1 MTTLMNGV
9 TLYQKLILIPTDF
22 SRVCENAIGHG
33 YEIARHL
40 GYSLTFLHVV
50 QPGPGGKPSD
60 VWASPALRDFRKLYN
75 MKEPVRSSLTVR
87 TGNLF
92 KVINKV
98 AGQLHPNLMVLGTHG
113 KHGLQYLYGSYA
125 LRVVLDAPCP
135 VIVVH
140 NRPVLNGYRNILVP
154 VHGLMD
160 ACQTALWLIRF
171 HSIFGSRVL
180 LFRMTETDKEVDKN
194 LRDIQMAIGSGLS
207 AAGVSWDAA
216 ESNPKMDFS
225 SQVLELASG
234 MGADL
239 IMTIPGSGDYR
250 FSFVAWNERLMFNP
264 SKIAVMCLNQLEPDD
279 NWCEWMAEH

>member
-1 MTTLMNGV
+1 MKASMNGNAP
-9 TLYQKLILIPTDF
+9 YRKLILIPTDF
-22 SRVCENAIGHG
+22 SRVCENAIHHG
-33 YEIARHL
+33 YEIARRL
-40 GYSLTFLHVV
+40 EYSLSFLHVV
-50 QPGPGGKPSD
+50 SPGPEGKRAGG
-60 VWASPALRDFRKLYN
+60 WASPATRDFRKLYC
-75 MKEPVRSSLTVR
+75 MKEPVRSSLSIR
-87 TGNLF
+87 KGNLF

-160 ACQTALWLIRF
+160 ACQTTLWLIRF
-171 HSIFGSRVL
+171 HKIFGSRVM
-180 LFRMTETDKEVDKN
+180 LFRMAEADKGVDKN
-194 LRDIQMAIGSGLS
+194 LRDIQRAIGSELTT
-207 AAGVSWDAA
+207 AGVPWDAD
-216 ESNPKMDFS
+216 ESNLKMDFS

-234 MGADL
+234 MSADL

-264 SKIAVMCLNQLEPDD
+264 SEIPVMCLNQLEPD
-279 NWCEWMAEH
+279 NQWCEWMAEN

>member
-1 MTTLMNGV
+1 MSGAAP
-9 TLYQKLILIPTDF
+9 YRKLILIPTDF
-22 SRVCENAIGHG
+22 SRVCENAIAHG
-33 YEIARHL
+33 FEIARRL
-40 GYSLTFLHVV
+40 EYSLKVLHVV
-50 QPGPGGKPSD
+50 SPGAEGKNSD
-60 VWASPALRDFRKLYN
+60 GWASPATRDFRKLYT
-75 MKEPVRSSLTVR
+75 MKEPVSSSLSIR

-92 KVINKV
+92 KVINKM
-98 AGQLHPNLMVLGTHG
+98 AGQLHPNLMILGTHG

-171 HSIFGSRVL
+171 HAVFGSRVV
-180 LFRMTETDKEVDKN
+180 LFRMAEADKGVDKN
-194 LRDIQMAIGSGLS
+194 LRDIQLAIGSGLTS
-207 AAGVSWDAA
+207 AGVPWDAA
-216 ESNPKMDFS
+216 KSNIKMDFS
-225 SQVLELASG
+225 SQVLEMASG
-234 MGADL
+234 MCADL

-264 SKIAVMCLNQLEPDD
+264 SQIPVMCLNQLEPDD
-279 NWCEWMAEH
+279 PWCEWMAEN

>member
-1 MTTLMNGV
+1 MNV
-9 TLYQKLILIPTDF
+9 VAPYRKLILIPTDF

-50 QPGPGGKPSD
+50 SPGPDGKHSD
-60 VWASPALRDFRKLYN
+60 GWASPATRGFRKLYCI
-75 MKEPVRSSLTVR
+75 KEPVRSSLSIR

-92 KVINKV
+92 TMINKV

-140 NRPVLNGYRNILVP
+140 NRPILNGYRNILVP

-171 HSIFGSRVL
+171 HGIFGSRVL
-180 LFRMTETDKEVDKN
+180 LFRMAEADKNVDKN
-194 LRDIQMAIGSGLS
+194 LRDIQVAIGSGLT
-207 AAGVSWDAA
+207 AAGVPWDAA
-216 ESNPKMDFS
+216 ESDLKKDFS

-234 MGADL
+234 IKADL

-264 SKIAVMCLNQLEPDD
+264 SEIPVMCLNQLEPDD
-279 NWCEWMAEH
+279 KWCEWMAEN